1 MYRQPMQMMLFLFPT
16 VISPTR
22 YICNVKL
29 SHNQYLH
36 LRSQLIHRLAE
47 EEVSVLLDSNQ
58 CQSALGIGRYELLA
72 AWQPV
77 HQIAVNERA
86 FSEWSS
92 FLATHKQC
100 WIFGAISY
108 DAKNDVENLTSLH
121 PDCIGFP
128 VLHFFVPES
137 VIAVDKQL
145 QVIEGAELVKQILD
159 KEWQPSKGFM
169 KVHNL
174 NATVSYE
181 KYCTDVQKII
191 DHIIQG
197 DVYELNYCMQ
207 WQAHTAK
214 FDTAHAYTQ
223 LLQKSP
229 VPFGAFYRYKQS
241 YLLCASPERFLCK
254 YGHTLYSQP
263 IKGTTRRGVTAE
275 EDDYLKNNLQQSE
288 KERAENLMIV
298 DLVRNDLA
306 RSAVTGTVSV
316 DELFG
321 IYSYAQVHQMISTV
335 SACVNE
341 NYSCADMLK
350 NAFPMGSMTGAPKIK
365 SMQLIEEYECT
376 RRGLYSGT
384 VGYISPDGDFDFNVV
399 IRSLQYNAVT
409 GTLAF
414 NVGSAITFDSVADEE
429 YNECLLKAKAITE
442 LLHVNVP

>member
-1 MYRQPMQMMLFLFPT
+1 
-16 VISPTR
+16 
-22 YICNVKL
+22 
-29 SHNQYLH
+29 
-36 LRSQLIHRLAE
+36 
-47 EEVSVLLDSNQ
+47 
-58 CQSALGIGRYELLA
+58 
-72 AWQPV
+72 
-77 HQIAVNERA
+77 
-86 FSEWSS
+86 
-92 FLATHKQC
+92 
-100 WIFGAISY
+100 
-108 DAKNDVENLTSLH
+108 
-121 PDCIGFP
+121 
-128 VLHFFVPES
+128 
-137 VIAVDKQL
+137 
-145 QVIEGAELVKQILD
+145 
-159 KEWQPSKGFM
+159 
-169 KVHNL
+169 
-174 NATVSYE
+174 
-181 KYCTDVQKII
+181 
-191 DHIIQG
+191 
-197 DVYELNYCMQ
+197 
-207 WQAHTAK
+207 
-214 FDTAHAYTQ
+214 
-223 LLQKSP
+223 
-229 VPFGAFYRYKQS
+229 
-241 YLLCASPERFLCK
+241 
-254 YGHTLYSQP
+254 
-263 IKGTTRRGVTAE
+263 RRGVTAE

-306 RSAVTGTVSV
+306 SSAVTGTVSV